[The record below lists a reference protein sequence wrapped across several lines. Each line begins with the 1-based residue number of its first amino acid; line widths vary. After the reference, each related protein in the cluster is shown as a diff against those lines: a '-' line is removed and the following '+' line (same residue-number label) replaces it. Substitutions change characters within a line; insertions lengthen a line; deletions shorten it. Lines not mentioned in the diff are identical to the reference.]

1 MISAQQAAKIMA
13 EYSPSMQLHL
23 AWDKIMHAA
32 RRGHSCTT
40 IDHLSEQAQQEL
52 LNAGYA
58 LHLDE
63 CSRGMSFWVVSW
75 KDAAVETK

>member
-13 EYSPSMQLHL
+13 EYSPSLQLHL
-23 AWDKIMHAA
+23 VWNKIKSAA
-32 RRGHSCTT
+32 LRGHSCITV
-40 IDHLSEQAQQEL
+40 DHLSEQAQQEL

-63 CSRGMSFWVVSW
+63 CNRGTSFWVVSW